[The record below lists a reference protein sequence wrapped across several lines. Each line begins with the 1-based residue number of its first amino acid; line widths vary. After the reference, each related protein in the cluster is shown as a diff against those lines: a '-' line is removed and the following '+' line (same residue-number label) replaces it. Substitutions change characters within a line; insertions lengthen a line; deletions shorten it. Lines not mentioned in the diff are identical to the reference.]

1 MIRFTKT
8 VEPAAAD
15 PAKLEKE
22 RADQK
27 AKPPA
32 AAKKRPAPAS
42 TKPAGDD
49 DKLL

>member
-15 PAKLEKE
+15 PAKVEKD
-22 RADQK
+22 RADPK
-27 AKPPA
+27 AKPA
-32 AAKKRPAPAS
+32 TATKKRPAPAS